1 MKNIHHKLFILLI
14 SIYYSCAGTKTGTEL
29 SIKEKFEIGMEN
41 LENEKYLQA
50 QLDFNNVLIRGTGSD
65 YGDDAQFY
73 LGESYYR
80 NEEYLNAITEFEKL
94 TRRMGFSEYVE
105 EARFKIC
112 ESYKIE
118 SPKYFHD
125 QEYTQKAL
133 ERYQEFIDDYPKS
146 KYLSLILLS
155 IKDLRNK
162 MATKLYQ
169 TGILYI
175 KMEEYP
181 SAKIAFKN
189 AIDSY
194 YDTDIIHLAKQGL
207 IIASAKNLEIASA
220 IELLS
225 ENELSLKDNKLYKE
239 ASLAI
244 RINKKILD
252 KIN

>member
-1 MKNIHHKLFILLI
+1 MKNIYHILFILLI
-14 SIYYSCAGTKTGTEL
+14 SIFCSCAGTKTLNEI
-29 SIKEKFEIGMEN
+29 SIKDKFEIGMEN
-41 LENEKYLQA
+41 LNKEKYLQA

-80 NEEYLNAITEFEKL
+80 NKEYLSAITEFEKL

-133 ERYQEFIDDYPKS
+133 ERYQEFIDDYPES
-146 KYLSLILLS
+146 KYLNSILLS

-162 MATKLYQ
+162 MANKLYQ
-169 TGILYI
+169 TGVLYI
-175 KMEEYP
+175 KMEEYK
-181 SAKIAFKN
+181 SAKIAFKS

-225 ENELSLKDNKLYKE
+225 QNELSLKDNKLYKE

-244 RINKKILD
+244 RNNKKILD